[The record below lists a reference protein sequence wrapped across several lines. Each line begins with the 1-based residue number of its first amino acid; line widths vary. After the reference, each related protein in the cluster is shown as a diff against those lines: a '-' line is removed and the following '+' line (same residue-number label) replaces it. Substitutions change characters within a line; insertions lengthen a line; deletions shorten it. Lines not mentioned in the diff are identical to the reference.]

1 MLKEVPFFILFC
13 LWFCLGAER
22 KYSEDRIPDQFHS
35 MSTAKIGDN
44 PFPTN
49 PMNDRARGYL
59 LQGKIKNAITNY
71 GSFINWDHH
80 PAGFWGQYGYLP
92 HIGFIAGVP
101 GHAYSSEWSTN
112 LAFIAAVTPLSFAK

>member
-1 MLKEVPFFILFC
+1 MIRIINTVLSFVMVCSVYGVDGRVKDSAVSSEKTF
-13 LWFCLGAER
+13 GAT
-22 KYSEDRIPDQFHS
+22 P
-35 MSTAKIGDN
+35 MAKIGDN

-80 PAGFWGQYGYLP
+80 PAGLWGEYAYLP
-92 HIGFIAGVP
+92 AVAFLAGIP
-101 GHAYSSEWSTN
+101 GYKQ
-112 LAFIAAVTPLSFAK
+112 SFEYNWDKVET